1 MKNLITLLMITALCA
16 GLIISC
22 ESSDDSST
30 QSDSNPIEGRWNLT
44 NVSGGFIGLNQDY
57 KPGVISWSFDTK
69 NSKIVVVNNDNGN
82 QEKNYNGLKSGKYS
96 YTVFTEKKIDYLS
109 IEGTEF
115 GLLKTDRDVLVINQ
129 NYISTGPQADFYV
142 LTFNR

>member
-1 MKNLITLLMITALCA
+1 MKNLITLLMITVLCT

-22 ESSDDSST
+22 ESSDDSGT
-30 QSDSNPIEGRWNLT
+30 LSDSNPIEGRWNLT

-57 KPGVISWSFDTK
+57 KPGVISWNFDTK
-69 NSKIVVVNNDNGN
+69 NSKIVVVNDDNGN

-96 YTVFTEKKIDYLS
+96 YTVFTEKKIDYIS

-115 GLLKTDRDVLVINQ
+115 GLLKTDRDVIVINQ
-129 NYISTGPQADFYV
+129 NYKSSGTYTDFYV